1 MMILGFVVLVCCA
14 ALAEAV
20 KVNNNIFLT
29 K

>member
-20 KVNNNIFLT
+20 KVNNNLFLT

>member
-20 KVNNNIFLT
+20 KVNNNMFLT
-29 K
+29 M